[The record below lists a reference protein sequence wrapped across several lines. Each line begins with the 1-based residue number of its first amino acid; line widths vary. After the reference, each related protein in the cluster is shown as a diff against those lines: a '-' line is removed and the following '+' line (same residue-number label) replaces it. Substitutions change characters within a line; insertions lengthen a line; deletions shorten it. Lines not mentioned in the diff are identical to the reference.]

1 MLITQMVKGE
11 KTSLEKGFGCKYSAT
26 DLELLCSK
34 SYEVSLTLL
43 QSNLKIT
50 FYISIPNGTIYVK
63 LYFHP
68 RSQLQIL
75 IIIYSITRRPILF

>member
-63 LYFHP
+63 LYFNP
-68 RSQLQIL
+68 RS
-75 IIIYSITRRPILF
+75 